1 MTSTLSLAVPRVYA
15 HEHDLLL
22 LMVLYL
28 IIQAGF
34 VLYQHYIPKNVMQIK
49 HKIPI
54 TVYFLGVRGLTTL
67 SCIVCDYTTSGHMD
81 L

>member
-15 HEHDLLL
+15 QEHDFLL

-28 IIQAGF
+28 IIQEGL
-34 VLYQHYIPKNVMQIK
+34 VLCQHCILKNVMQIER
-49 HKIPI
+49 KIPI
-54 TVYFLGVRGLTTL
+54 ATNFLGVRGLTTS
-67 SCIVCDYTTSGHMD
+67 SCMVCDYTTSGHTD